1 MSSPTKSNVFVK
13 LIYIK
18 PTTPPSLRNTSSF
31 RRKTDQQNKSQ
42 QSVRIY
48 LWGTTQGFFSGLQNA
63 CPNLVVSSWPGVR
76 LYLFFLAHN
85 TTWCTTVAKKYF
97 LTSKVIGF
105 PHFRA
110 CILEF
115 CLFSVIG
122 RLPLA
127 VSQFLLTSYPPLFT
141 SLLWSLRHIIQQF
154 WGSLLTPFN
163 LPPIIPAQQPPVS
176 VSSWRTRCYWRD

>member
-1 MSSPTKSNVFVK
+1 MF
-13 LIYIK
+13 LW
-18 PTTPPSLRNTSSF
+18 SSF
-31 RRKTDQQNKSQ
+31 TLNLPHLPPLETQAASEEKQTNKTNHSSLSGSIFGEPHK
-42 QSVRIY
+42 
-48 LWGTTQGFFSGLQNA
+48 GFFSGLQNA
-63 CPNLVVSSWPGVR
+63 CLNLVVSSWPGVR

-115 CLFSVIG
+115 CLCSVIG